1 MPDVRNWWNIRL
13 AGKTKSIPENN
24 TMWNVLTTA
33 SANPI
38 LEINF
43 LGADAWELLGF
54 PDQAK
59 FNALQSGTICCVPC
73 PLSKIVVSDLCWY
86 DVALLLP
93 ALVKGHNHFA
103 NVTVVCHL

>member
-1 MPDVRNWWNIRL
+1 MSDVRNWFNIRL

-59 FNALQSGTICCVPC
+59 FNALQSGTTLPCLLYLICGVTACRLLYLVF
-73 PLSKIVVSDLCWY
+73 VVMIS
-86 DVALLLP
+86 
-93 ALVKGHNHFA
+93 
-103 NVTVVCHL
+103 

>member
-1 MPDVRNWWNIRL
+1 MSDVRNWFNIRL

-59 FNALQSGTICCVPC
+59 FNALQSGTTLPCLCIVSNLRCHCLQTFVSGVCC
-73 PLSKIVVSDLCWY
+73 Y
-86 DVALLLP
+86 ALMII
-93 ALVKGHNHFA
+93 ASGFA
-103 NVTVVCHL
+103 S

>member
-1 MPDVRNWWNIRL
+1 MSDVRNWFNIRL

-54 PDQAK
+54 PDQDK
-59 FNALQSGTICCVPC
+59 FNALQSGTTLPCLLYLICVCGVAAC
-73 PLSKIVVSDLCWY
+73 RLLYLVFVVMIS
-86 DVALLLP
+86 
-93 ALVKGHNHFA
+93 
-103 NVTVVCHL
+103 